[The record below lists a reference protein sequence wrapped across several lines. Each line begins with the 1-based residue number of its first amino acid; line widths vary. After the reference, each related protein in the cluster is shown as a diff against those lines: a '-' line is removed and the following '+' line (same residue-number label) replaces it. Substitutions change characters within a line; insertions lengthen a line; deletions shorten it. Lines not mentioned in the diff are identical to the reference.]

1 MSNKKYI
8 FLNGEKFEVSKEV
21 YKVYHR
27 SRRYE
32 EYFMYE
38 KKTGKIIIE
47 GEKVTFKDSLEVSIQ
62 KLEQEGIELKHNYN
76 LEEDVLLKEKIN
88 TVHNALSKLTDEEYQ
103 IIKELFFYRRTE
115 REVAKT
121 LNCSNV
127 NLHKKK
133 KKILKKLK
141 NKLIKIIE
149 L

>member
-1 MSNKKYI
+1 MNNKKYI
-8 FLNGEKFEVSKEV
+8 FLNEEKIEVSEEV
-21 YKVYHR
+21 YKVYYR

-38 KKTGKIIIE
+38 KKVGKIIVE

-103 IIKELFFYRRTE
+103 IIKKLFFYGITE
-115 REVAKT
+115 RELAKI
-121 LNCSNV
+121 LNYSNV

-133 KKILKKLK
+133 KRILKKLK
-141 NKLIKIIE
+141 DKLIKATK

>member
-88 TVHNALSKLTDEEYQ
+88 TVHNALSKLTDEEYK
-103 IIKELFFYRRTE
+103 IIKELFFNSKTE
-115 REVAKT
+115 RQLAKE
-121 LNCSNV
+121 LNCKFYNI
-127 NLHKKK
+127 HTKKN
-133 KKILKKLK
+133 KILKK
-141 NKLIKIIE
+141 IKKYFIDYAK
-149 L
+149 